1 VFQGLSTAARRGP
14 ADSIVRALLMVAL
27 RFRDVWETMAC
38 QRLCDSLT
46 FHVFTTPPTKVYAGF
61 IMVFSKL
68 FIFFVAGSTLA
79 AVNFYFL
86 CRLTVYGWLINCI
99 RNWNMDT

>member
-1 VFQGLSTAARRGP
+1 MFQGLSTAARRGP

-68 FIFFVAGSTLA
+68 FILFC
-79 AVNFYFL
+79 
-86 CRLTVYGWLINCI
+86 CRLDIGCGGFLLSLSLDSI
-99 RNWNMDT
+99 RMVD